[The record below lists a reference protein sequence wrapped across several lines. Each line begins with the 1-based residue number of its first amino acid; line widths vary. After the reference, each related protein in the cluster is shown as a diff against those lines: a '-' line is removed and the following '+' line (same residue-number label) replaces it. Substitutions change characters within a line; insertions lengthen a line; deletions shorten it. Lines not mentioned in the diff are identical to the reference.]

1 MKCRCIFWLHVSTVN
16 FLLISTNDAQDLKNS
31 IWGKTG
37 EPKRYANPKQ
47 INKKAIFLLFSLIL
61 KIDSD
66 KLTIF
71 KGIYALRGGFLM
83 QPSRNQ

>member
-1 MKCRCIFWLHVSTVN
+1 MKHKISKTSFWVKS
-16 FLLISTNDAQDLKNS
+16 
-31 IWGKTG
+31 G

-47 INKKAIFLLFSLIL
+47 INGKTIFLHFSPLL

-71 KGIYALRGGFLM
+71 
-83 QPSRNQ
+83 

>member
-1 MKCRCIFWLHVSTVN
+1 MKHKISKTSFWVKS
-16 FLLISTNDAQDLKNS
+16 
-31 IWGKTG
+31 G

-47 INKKAIFLLFSLIL
+47 INGKTIYLHFSPLL

-71 KGIYALRGGFLM
+71 KGIYALIIMKYSIR
-83 QPSRNQ
+83 

>member
-1 MKCRCIFWLHVSTVN
+1 MKHK
-16 FLLISTNDAQDLKNS
+16 ISKTAFGGNS
-31 IWGKTG
+31 D

-47 INKKAIFLLFSLIL
+47 INGKAIFLHFSPIL

-71 KGIYALRGGFLM
+71 
-83 QPSRNQ
+83 